1 MLVLT
6 MIPSWYFESKTNIH
20 THITAMK
27 LVCDITVMKAIII
40 GKNVVNPIN
49 LRQSYFNS
57 VNPINLSTLVC
68 VLYAHT

>member
-6 MIPSWYFESKTNIH
+6 MIPSWYFESKTNTH

-40 GKNVVNPIN
+40 DKNVVNPIN
-49 LRQSYFNS
+49 LRQS
-57 VNPINLSTLVC
+57 VNPINLTLMLV
-68 VLYAHT
+68 